1 MLVDKSLGEFLD
13 ATASNNPVPGGG
25 SIAAS
30 SGATAAA
37 LVEMVANLTI
47 GKKNYE
53 DVMDEMTDISKKAHD
68 LREQLLKYVDIDS
81 EAFNKVM
88 NAYRLPKDTEE
99 QKVVRKMTI
108 QNAMKYAASVPLE
121 VAKKSFSIIQ
131 LSEKVVEK
139 GNKNAVTDGAVSAM
153 MARTAVLSA
162 IYNVRINLSSI
173 KDNAYVEKID
183 NEVNKIQSN
192 TIDLEKQILDKV
204 KL

>member
-1 MLVDKSLGEFLD
+1 MLIDKNLVEFLD
-13 ATASNNPVPGGG
+13 VTASNNPVPGGG
-25 SIAAS
+25 SIAAN

-53 DVMDEMTDISKKAHD
+53 DVTDEMKDISKKAHD
-68 LREQLLKYVDIDS
+68 LRQQLIKYVDIDS

-88 NAYRLPKDTEE
+88 NAYKLPKDTEE
-99 QKVVRKMTI
+99 HKIVRKMTI

-121 VAKKSFSIIQ
+121 VAKKSYMVIE

-162 IYNVRINLSSI
+162 IYNVRINLASI

-183 NEVNKIQSN
+183 SEISKIQSGTVN
-192 TIDLEKQILDKV
+192 LEKQILSKV
-204 KL
+204 EL